1 MAAAPLLTSLPATFN
16 AIPDTTPSNDPAVI
30 IPATTKSPAGLK
42 VAPTAVGCPILI
54 PLLAVISPVESTFV
68 TSSYVRV
75 PPIDTSPP
83 NVAPTAT
90 IPP

>member
-1 MAAAPLLTSLPATFN
+1 MVNPVLTSVNVTPLPQLIMVAAAPLLTSLPATFN

-54 PLLAVISPVESTFV
+54 PLLAVISPVASMFV
-68 TSSYVRV
+68 TSS
-75 PPIDTSPP
+75 
-83 NVAPTAT
+83 
-90 IPP
+90 